1 MPATI
6 PAREGLRE
14 TPKRVVS
21 AYDEFF
27 AGYHECPLD
36 VLSRTFDEVAGYD
49 DIVML
54 RDIELHSHCEHH
66 MIPFIGKAHVAY
78 FPTDRVVGISKL
90 ARVVEVFARR
100 LQTQE
105 TMTAQIAETID
116 KALKPKGVAV
126 MIEAVH
132 QCMSIRGVKKPNVAT
147 ITTQFTGI
155 FKEDPAQQARFM
167 MLATERGRLLT
178 RAAREESIAVTKPK
192 ASPPPAKTADIEEGT
207 AFAPKFDADGLVA
220 GGRHLG
226 RNRRGVDA
234 RLYERRGP
242 RPHASR
248 PAKRNSGRGR
258 ESACGARARRAATP
272 CAWWRCARIATR
284 MRSG

>member
-1 MPATI
+1 VRTLIAYAGDDPD
-6 PAREGLRE
+6 REGLRE
-14 TPKRVVS
+14 TPRRVTS

-27 AGYHECPLD
+27 SGYTECPLD

-66 MIPFIGKAHVAY
+66 MIPFVGKAHVAY

-90 ARVVEVFARR
+90 ARVVEMFARR

-132 QCMSIRGVKKPNVAT
+132 QCMSIRGVKKPDVAT

-167 MLATERGRLLT
+167 MLATERGR
-178 RAAREESIAVTKPK
+178 
-192 ASPPPAKTADIEEGT
+192 G
-207 AFAPKFDADGLVA
+207 
-220 GGRHLG
+220 
-226 RNRRGVDA
+226 
-234 RLYERRGP
+234 
-242 RPHASR
+242 
-248 PAKRNSGRGR
+248 
-258 ESACGARARRAATP
+258 
-272 CAWWRCARIATR
+272 
-284 MRSG
+284 

>member
-1 MPATI
+1 MGRSYYLRSKIRETGPDLSRERGRGSLMDATI
-6 PAREGLRE
+6 KKLPVRQQVEVSRGPAIARPSRVEAEEAVRTLIAYAGDDPAREGLRE
-14 TPKRVVS
+14 TPKRVIS

-66 MIPFIGKAHVAY
+66 MIPFVGKAHVAY

-132 QCMSIRGVKKPNVAT
+132 QCMSIRGVKKPDVAT

-167 MLATERGRLLT
+167 MLASERGR
-178 RAAREESIAVTKPK
+178 
-192 ASPPPAKTADIEEGT
+192 G
-207 AFAPKFDADGLVA
+207 
-220 GGRHLG
+220 
-226 RNRRGVDA
+226 
-234 RLYERRGP
+234 
-242 RPHASR
+242 
-248 PAKRNSGRGR
+248 
-258 ESACGARARRAATP
+258 
-272 CAWWRCARIATR
+272 
-284 MRSG
+284 